1 MRRLLA
7 LALVGGLL
15 ASAAVTGLVQ
25 ATPASG
31 VTSTTIATGHLPA
44 IKLLVKNGD
53 WLAQLRTKEDST
65 LTVVENDVAPGG
77 SFGWHSHPG
86 PSLIIVKSGS
96 LTFYDNR
103 GKVPGRDRSDP
114 TCSPIVHS
122 AGEAFVDPGTDV
134 HIGIN
139 KGTTT
144 AVVIVTRLLPVGA
157 PSRIDEPAP
166 AQCGF

>member
-1 MRRLLA
+1 
-7 LALVGGLL
+7 LL
-15 ASAAVTGLVQ
+15 ASSRQ
-25 ATPASG
+25 RPE
-31 VTSTTIATGHLPA
+31 
-44 IKLLVKNGD
+44 NGD

-86 PSLIIVKSGS
+86 PSLIIVKSGA
-96 LTFYDNR
+96 LTFYNGD
-103 GKVPGRDRSDP
+103 DP

-122 AGEAFVDPGTDV
+122 AGDAFLDPGTDV

-157 PSRIDEPAP
+157 QSRIDQPAP